1 MTEPITLTA
10 ATIVAL
16 AASKFIESASK
27 KVGEELGSP
36 VLTTAG
42 DQVNQLW
49 QRIKTHFTGNKR
61 AEAAITQVET
71 EQSTAALTKLEV
83 YLDDELEDPQNQTL
97 ADDLRQIAQQII
109 NVGEQNQTQ
118 KAVTF
123 NIEAKDNA
131 RVNAVGDISAN
142 QVSFGD
148 SGT

>member
-27 KVGEELGSP
+27 KVGEELGST
-36 VLTTAG
+36 VLTKAG

-123 NIEAKDNA
+123 NIDAKDNA